1 MLESYGIVD
10 GKIVPRKDGAQIHVF
25 TTPDDKERRRLLE
38 EFGLDPHDLS
48 SALDPDELGRLEID
62 AKRTDIIMKLPRN
75 FTSEDQLLF
84 TVTSMGLFLSP
95 RLLLIVTTD
104 QIDLFG
110 DRMIHRVTNV
120 RDALLKILYGTVS
133 HFHGHLKAINMLSES
148 LEKRVHTSMGNRH
161 LLDMFTLEKSLVYF
175 VNGIGSNQMVLE
187 KMQACAPKMKLTAA
201 QRGTLEDISIENR
214 QCSKQAEIYSDIL
227 TGLMDARGS
236 VVNNNLS
243 TLMKRLTVISII
255 FMPMNVLTGMG
266 GMSEFSSWIT
276 GVMPWYAG
284 YALFLVGLIAV
295 GFVTSYVLEKKGI
308 QREEKEGRGRRKAK
322 GDLPRKKEKKPERRL
337 G

>member
-1 MLESYGIVD
+1 
-10 GKIVPRKDGAQIHVF
+10 
-25 TTPDDKERRRLLE
+25 
-38 EFGLDPHDLS
+38 
-48 SALDPDELGRLEID
+48 
-62 AKRTDIIMKLPRN
+62 
-75 FTSEDQLLF
+75 
-84 TVTSMGLFLSP
+84 
-95 RLLLIVTTD
+95 
-104 QIDLFG
+104 
-110 DRMIHRVTNV
+110 
-120 RDALLKILYGTVS
+120 
-133 HFHGHLKAINMLSES
+133 
-148 LEKRVHTSMGNRH
+148 
-161 LLDMFTLEKSLVYF
+161 
-175 VNGIGSNQMVLE
+175 
-187 KMQACAPKMKLTAA
+187 
-201 QRGTLEDISIENR
+201 
-214 QCSKQAEIYSDIL
+214 
-227 TGLMDARGS
+227 